1 MSFCERTKVN
11 VRFELGLSEEFSVKI
26 GEDQG
31 SVLSLLLFEM
41 MVYEVTENVRKGWI
55 KQIVFAADLVFME
68 ETMKAEAVPAR
79 NDLGRQ
85 KSI

>member
-11 VRFELGLSEEFSVKI
+11 VRFGLGLSEEFSVKI

-55 KQIVFAADLVFME
+55 KQIVFAADLVFMG

-79 NDLGRQ
+79 NDWERQ